1 MGSYPY
7 VQDPFPRANLMLTI
21 PICSLGPSHDHGR
34 GKQGTKLRYPTPPV
48 YSLRVSM
55 ACRGGALR
63 ALDADRSTPVAL
75 SGQPEG
81 RDAAGGAARA
91 GPRRYARKGP
101 FLPMWELLALP
112 CEIFEFKNVG
122 RGSTESATVLTE
134 PRLTLESLYAG
145 PWVSRAGAL
154 RRRRSCPPFHDLC
167 GFH

>member
-81 RDAAGGAARA
+81 RDAVGGAARA